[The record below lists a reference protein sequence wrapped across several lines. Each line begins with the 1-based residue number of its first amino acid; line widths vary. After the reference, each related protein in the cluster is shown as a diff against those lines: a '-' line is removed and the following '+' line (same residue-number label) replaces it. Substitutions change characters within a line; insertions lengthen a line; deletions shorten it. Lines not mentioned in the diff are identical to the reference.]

1 MRVVLELVAIEL
13 VNRGIQRLYCRMMLL
28 GSCLRRNDKK
38 KDKQEQRSHHMRS
51 TMNHTLSILLQNEAG
66 ALVRVAGLF
75 AARGYN
81 IDTLT
86 VAATHDPAVSRLTLS
101 LQCDDI
107 ALTQILQQTRKLVD
121 VLQVAH
127 TATALAA

>member
-1 MRVVLELVAIEL
+1 M
-13 VNRGIQRLYCRMMLL
+13 
-28 GSCLRRNDKK
+28 
-38 KDKQEQRSHHMRS
+38 
-51 TMNHTLSILLQNEAG
+51 THTLSILLQNEAG

-86 VAATHDPAVSRLTLS
+86 VAATQDPTVSRLTLS
-101 LQCDDI
+101 MTCTEAELGRV
-107 ALTQILQQTRKLVD
+107 LQQTSKLVD

-127 TATALAA
+127 PATALAA